1 MKRQHEKKICIL
13 ASLIASNL
21 QLKILH
27 LKCCKEAHKCQTQKR
42 TREPILTRHF
52 YTGCVAGKG
61 VFLIVDQ
68 FIFLLI
74 FTLHSPIHI
83 FYTHLHACRAQYV
96 TVDFISNLFL
106 LQEINSFPK

>member
-27 LKCCKEAHKCQTQKR
+27 LKCCKEAHKCQTQICTKG
-42 TREPILTRHF
+42 PFDSLLFIQ
-52 YTGCVAGKG
+52 GAGKEQAS
-61 VFLIVDQ
+61 FIILYQ
-68 FIFLLI
+68 FKLFFILHTP
-74 FTLHSPIHI
+74 FTDR